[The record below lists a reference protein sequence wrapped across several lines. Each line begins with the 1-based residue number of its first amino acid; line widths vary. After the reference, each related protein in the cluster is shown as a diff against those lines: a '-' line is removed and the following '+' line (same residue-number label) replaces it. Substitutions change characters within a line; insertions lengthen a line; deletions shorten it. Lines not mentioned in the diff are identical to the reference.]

1 MHISFQQVVA
11 NQTTVVE
18 KINVSSFAFCSEN
31 ELLNLGACSEP
42 LHHAQWHHH
51 LRNMG
56 VRLSCCLTIPNL
68 FDCSENMS
76 RPRRNLSP

>member
-31 ELLNLGACSEP
+31 ELLNLGACSKP
-42 LHHAQWHHH
+42 LHHAQ
-51 LRNMG
+51 
-56 VRLSCCLTIPNL
+56 
-68 FDCSENMS
+68 
-76 RPRRNLSP
+76 

>member
-11 NQTTVVE
+11 DQT

-31 ELLNLGACSEP
+31 LLLNLGACSKP
-42 LHHAQWHHH
+42 LHHAQCHHH

-56 VRLSCCLTIPNL
+56 SETLLL
-68 FDCSENMS
+68 FNHTKSF
-76 RPRRNLSP
+76 